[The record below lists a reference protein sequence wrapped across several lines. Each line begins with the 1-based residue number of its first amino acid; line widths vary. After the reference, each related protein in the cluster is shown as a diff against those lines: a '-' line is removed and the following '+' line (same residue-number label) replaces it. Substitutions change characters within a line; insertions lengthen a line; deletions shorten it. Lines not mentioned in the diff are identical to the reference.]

1 MRWIFKLGKR
11 KEYVDYVGLKIQST
25 VYPENEQKVW
35 YGSQSTRKQLTSI
48 FEKL

>member
-1 MRWIFKLGKR
+1 MRWIFKLGRR
-11 KEYVDYVGLKIQST
+11 KEHVDYVGLKIQST

-35 YGSQSTRKQLTSI
+35 YGSEAARKLITNP